1 MMLKKLLIA
10 ILPLAVIIAVPII
23 LQKPAEKI
31 DLSADQLVVVS
42 PHNEAIRFEFEQA
55 FRQYYREQTGRNV
68 SIDWRTI
75 GGTSEIAR
83 YVASA
88 FTANFR
94 NHWVNDLGNTWS
106 DEVAG
111 AFLDRR
117 LASDHPLF
125 PARQA
130 FLDSDIGIDID
141 LFFGGGQYDLHKQ
154 AGMGT
159 LVPSGFQNRHP
170 ELLSGNNPV
179 LTRQM
184 GGETWYDQH
193 DRYYGTCF
201 SSFGICQNLDRLAE
215 LGYEISPDT
224 PPLTAWTDLAD
235 PRLLDQIGVADPAKS
250 GSINKCF
257 EMLVQKQ
264 MRDTRQSLEPRLAA
278 GTMTEQQALDQGWEE
293 AMTLIRQIG
302 GNARYLTFA
311 AGKIPIDTAAGQIAA
326 GMCIDLYGRSQAEW
340 EEKHVGRRTIVYYTP
355 PAASSVSA
363 DPIGMFRG
371 APNRE
376 RAQMFID
383 FVLSR
388 QGQKL
393 WNTIPGRP
401 GGPRKYAL
409 HRLPIR
415 RDLYGPD
422 DRRDMTAPEA
432 DPFRLAAEFTYEGAW
447 TGPLFDTLRTLIRV
461 MVIDCQDEL
470 RAAWKAIVQAG
481 GPESVPAA
489 HDAFRK
495 LPFAHHDAPAVARQ
509 LQTPET
515 QIITVREWTLF
526 FRQQYRQAREL
537 AQ

>member
-10 ILPLAVIIAVPII
+10 ILPLAIIIAIPLV

-31 DLSADQLVVVS
+31 DLSADQLVIVS

-55 FRQYYREQTGRNV
+55 FRDYYRARTGRSV

-94 NHWVNDLGNTWS
+94 NLWANERGNPWS
-106 DEVAG
+106 DEVAA
-111 AFLDRR
+111 AFLDRK
-117 LASDHPLF
+117 LKPDHPLF

-130 FLDSDIGIDID
+130 FLDSDLGIGID

-159 LVPSGFQNRHP
+159 LVPCGFKDRHP
-170 ELLSGNNPV
+170 DLFTGDQPV
-179 LTRQM
+179 LVQKM
-184 GGETWYDQH
+184 GGEVWYDEH

-215 LGYEISPDT
+215 LGFTITDDT

-235 PRLLDQIGVADPAKS
+235 PRLLDHIGVADPTKS

-264 MRDTRQSLEPRLAA
+264 MRDTRQQLLPQITA
-278 GTMTEQQALDQGWEE
+278 GTLTEQQALDQGWED

-302 GNARYLTFA
+302 GNARYLTFS
-311 AGKIPIDTAAGQIAA
+311 AGKVPIDTAAGQIAA

-340 EEKHVGRRTIVYYTP
+340 EEKHVGRRTIVYHTP
-355 PAASSVSA
+355 AAASSVSA
-363 DPIGMFRG
+363 DPIGVFRG

-376 RAQMFID
+376 RAEMFID

-401 GGPRKYAL
+401 EGPRKYAL

-415 RDLYGPD
+415 RDLYGED

-432 DPFRLAAEFTYEGAW
+432 DPFGLAAEFTYEGAW

-470 RAAWKAIVQAG
+470 RTAWKAIVQAG
-481 GPESVPAA
+481 GPEAAPAA

-495 LPFAHHDAPAVARQ
+495 LPFAHHEALDIAKK
-509 LQTPET
+509 LQTPESQT
-515 QIITVREWTLF
+515 VTVREWTLF
-526 FRQQYRQAREL
+526 FRQQYRQAAEL
-537 AQ
+537 VP